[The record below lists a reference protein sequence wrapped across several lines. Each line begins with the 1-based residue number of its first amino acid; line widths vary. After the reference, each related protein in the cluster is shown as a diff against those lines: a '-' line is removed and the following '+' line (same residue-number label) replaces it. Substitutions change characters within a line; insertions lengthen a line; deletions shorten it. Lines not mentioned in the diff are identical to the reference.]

1 MTICNSVEKTIDFIF
16 FLVTLLNI
24 VLLVLLFLIS
34 NFKTINAPRLY
45 SSLKPFLKRDNQKIY
60 LDLNNKQSP
69 IPFKV
74 ISLLVSVHK
83 LQYEEFWINI
93 CFVISLD
100 PVLYSVH
107 VKLTCTVFY
116 SMYIC
121 INRYVPVYNN
131 TGVHCTVH
139 ETI

>member
-1 MTICNSVEKTIDFIF
+1 MNKDPIWKELSKKDLSKVKAKKKSVGVEGEDGK
-16 FLVTLLNI
+16 
-24 VLLVLLFLIS
+24 
-34 NFKTINAPRLY
+34 
-45 SSLKPFLKRDNQKIY
+45 QKNY

-100 PVLYSVH
+100 PVLYSVQCTCKAYMYFT
-107 VKLTCTVFY
+107 VCTYALTGMYRYIITQVYSIHDTVWD
-116 SMYIC
+116 
-121 INRYVPVYNN
+121 V
-131 TGVHCTVH
+131 
-139 ETI
+139 